1 MADPDL
7 ELRRGPAIIYSP
19 SRLSFLQSFL
29 LFAPKIRS
37 PPPPGPSPR
46 SATGSAPRRNYIQA
60 WYPEFRFFAI
70 YPWLFLTC
78 FHSQAA
84 IDKKIEDNPAIAL
97 KTLVTSREEEEERQ
111 EIQLMFGQSTYC
123 HHRAVREIWRNLED
137 SKKRE
142 LVVCKNTVHPV
153 FSTSFGLHVA
163 VLTADSP
170 QKFIFARRANRGSY
184 WNCRPRVVSLSP
196 RENEVSWSL
205 AFGHSVEH
213 HRK

>member
-1 MADPDL
+1 MQGWRSG
-7 ELRRGPAIIYSP
+7 ES
-19 SRLSFLQSFL
+19 SRLPPLCHGFDVCCWFSSL
-29 LFAPKIRS
+29 LRGFFSGVFRFSSPAPQNQHSIFHFVPEMR
-37 PPPPGPSPR
+37 
-46 SATGSAPRRNYIQA
+46 ATGLSACLPHSLNKVDYKNKVD
-60 WYPEFRFFAI
+60 YLFRPYFVI
-70 YPWLFLTC
+70 YLFLTC
-78 FHSQAA
+78 FHAQAA

-97 KTLVTSREEEEERQ
+97 KALITSREEEEERQ

-184 WNCRPRVVSLSP
+184 
-196 RENEVSWSL
+196 
-205 AFGHSVEH
+205 
-213 HRK
+213 